1 MDEKVNNNI
10 EEKVVLDD
18 NAKDIMKRAEKGE
31 IISKSEIKKKLEE
44 CRDSI
49 EFLKKLEHIV
59 VSDETNRV
67 IFTDGEEQLIYIN
80 GEFYIASSTDD
91 TIVKKKKTK
100 QEAKNMYLEYFM
112 KYQSGSIKVDEK
124 PNIELQEKNIEK
136 DMTID
141 EKRLEDSS
149 QKEVVSSLDT
159 KEIEIEIPSSDEKRS
174 EKLRE

>member
-1 MDEKVNNNI
+1 MEFNSSSEFNQDFLGKGLYGKVYHYGDKAI
-10 EEKVVLDD
+10 KQYHIVLYKYDLK
-18 NAKDIMKRAEKGE
+18 NPCLKLN
-31 IISKSEIKKKLEE
+31 KKKFKLMKA
-44 CRDSI
+44 RASKIKNTPLI
-49 EFLKKLEHIV
+49 EDLL
-59 VSDETNRV
+59 
-67 IFTDGEEQLIYIN
+67 YIN